1 MVTQARTFEDLSR
14 GLLEI
19 DPAETAL
26 VSEPLELRPGR
37 PGRARIVEDRPGRIS
52 VETGSAS
59 RQLLVLS
66 ESHHEGWRAAV
77 DGHPAAIVR
86 TYGDYMGIV
95 VDAGEHTVALDFQP
109 QSLRDGRRLT
119 YLGLSLTLLFGFV
132 TYRLMAMKTRA
143 ANRETGSP

>member
-1 MVTQARTFEDLSR
+1 MVTKARTFEDLSR

-26 VSEPLELRPGR
+26 VSEPLGLRPGR

-77 DGHPAAIVR
+77 DGQPAAIVR

-119 YLGLSLTLLFGFV
+119 YLGLSLTLLFLFA
-132 TYRLMAMKTRA
+132 TYRLMARETRA
-143 ANRETGSP
+143 ASRETGSP